1 MTREVYALLIF
12 EHYSLEKLHEIGDHL
27 RYVTDPPASDITVG
41 GLILWHKGTDM
52 QFCVWNDTFV
62 LRQNVGE
69 QPAFTY
75 PVGKDPDGMIVELI
89 RYVKAEN
96 IPLRFYPTSENM
108 LTKLQN
114 DPRFP
119 NTMGAYDRR
128 WSDYI
133 YSFKETKTF
142 AGKKYSG
149 QRNHINKFRK
159 LYGEPK
165 VRRLTKEDAPK
176 LEAMLLQYE
185 TEHMDANHLEKMELI
200 AAKELLTLAECF
212 DMIVAVLEVGDEI
225 AAFSV
230 AEIVGDMLV
239 IHVEKALLSYE
250 GAYPTMYNGLV
261 RRVDALFPGRCTT
274 INREDDSGDPGLR
287 TSKQQYHP
295 ILIAHKYLAHVNTP
309 GARVA
314 GAFPTLNASPVVLTE
329 IRPEDEHACYLLNTD
344 VENNRYWGYDYRE
357 DVSLTGPVCEGL
369 FYHSILHDNACGD
382 SINFAIRETPEG
394 DMIGEGILWQFTSG
408 GDVEI
413 GCRIRPEYHGRGYG
427 IAAFGAM
434 ARYAS
439 EKLGLRCKARCYQ
452 VNSASYKMITANGF
466 VETGKDEEFYYFEY
480 KAE

>member
-1 MTREVYALLIF
+1 MVLTF
-12 EHYSLEKLHEIGDHL
+12 EKYSLEKLYEIRGFL
-27 RYVTDPPASDITVG
+27 PLVIDPPASDITTG
-41 GLILWHKGTDM
+41 GLILWNKGTDM

-62 LRQNVGE
+62 LRQNVGD

-75 PVGKDPDGMIVELI
+75 PVGKDPDGMIEELI
-89 RYVKAEN
+89 LYVKAEN
-96 IPLRFYPTSENM
+96 IPLRFYPVSEE
-108 LTKLQN
+108 KLAKIQN

-133 YSFKETKTF
+133 YSFEETKTF
-142 AGKKYSG
+142 TGKKYSG

-165 VRRLTKEDAPK
+165 IRQLTKEDSPK
-176 LEAMLLQYE
+176 LEDMLRLYE
-185 TEHMDANHLEKMELI
+185 AEHTDANHLERMELA
-200 AAKELLTLAECF
+200 AAKELLNLADRF
-212 DMIVAVLEVGDEI
+212 DMVVAVLEVEEAI

-239 IHVEKALLSYE
+239 IHVEKALLEYE

-261 RRVDALFPGRCTT
+261 RLVDELFPGKCTT

-295 ILIAHKYLAHVNTP
+295 IAMGHKYLVHVNTP
-309 GARVA
+309 GACA
-314 GAFPTLNASPVVLTE
+314 FADFPTLAAGPVVLTE
-329 IRPEDEHACYLLNTD
+329 IRPEDKHACYLLNTD
-344 VENNRYWGYDYRE
+344 IENNRYWGYDYRE

-382 SINFAIRETPEG
+382 SINFAIRETPDGE
-394 DMIGEGILWQFTSG
+394 MIGEGILWQFTSCG
-408 GDVEI
+408 NVEI
-413 GCRIRPEYHGRGYG
+413 GCRVLPEYHARGYG
-427 IAAFGAM
+427 TAAFGAM

-439 EKLGLRCKARCYQ
+439 EKLGLHCKARCYHE
-452 VNSASYKMITANGF
+452 NLASYKMIMDNGF
-466 VETGKDEEFYYFEY
+466 TELEQDDEYCYFNLE
-480 KAE
+480 